1 MYGGV
6 STELLFK
13 PVDSAWGFGAEVNY
27 VQQRDFDQQFS
38 FRDYDVVTGHG
49 SLYYDFDSG
58 FYAQLDLGRYLAGD
72 WGATMTLDRTFEN
85 GWRVGAS
92 ATVTDVSFDS
102 GVSEGVDY
110 GIRVTI
116 PVDFVLGQPS
126 QKGLSTTLGASTR
139 DDGQR
144 LDVDGRLYDTVRS
157 GHLSDLEDGWGRFWR

>member
-1 MYGGV
+1 
-6 STELLFK
+6 
-13 PVDSAWGFGAEVNY
+13 
-27 VQQRDFDQQFS
+27 
-38 FRDYDVVTGHG
+38 
-49 SLYYDFDSG
+49 
-58 FYAQLDLGRYLAGD
+58 
-72 WGATMTLDRTFEN
+72 
-85 GWRVGAS
+85 
-92 ATVTDVSFDS
+92 VSFDS